1 MEPKF
6 TNDFIP
12 TLMDFNTNSKTWYA
26 QQKETL
32 FRDKKLLA
40 MVLFVYKTR
49 LLAKKTLPMEGFWGE
64 SGSIQPL
71 LGRIRYMMIG
81 LDKTFVWSGVN
92 IFSKFLFLPPYFI
105 NSSHNLQNLSPRYQ
119 IPWTHISLYSTS

>member
-1 MEPKF
+1 M
-6 TNDFIP
+6 NDLIP

-40 MVLFVYKTR
+40 MVLFVYKTMS
-49 LLAKKTLPMEGFWGE
+49 LANKTIPMEEFWGQ
-64 SGSIQPL
+64 SGSIQPS
-71 LGRIRYMMIG
+71 LGKIRSMMVG

-92 IFSKFLFLPPYFI
+92 IFPKISISSPIFYKFFP
-105 NSSHNLQNLSPRYQ
+105 
-119 IPWTHISLYSTS
+119 